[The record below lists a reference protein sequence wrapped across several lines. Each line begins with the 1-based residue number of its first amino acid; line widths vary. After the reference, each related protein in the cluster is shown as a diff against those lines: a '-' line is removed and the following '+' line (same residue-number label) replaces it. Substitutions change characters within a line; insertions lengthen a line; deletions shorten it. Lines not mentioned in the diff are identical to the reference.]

1 MILGQTLDHYV
12 VEEQLGAGGMG
23 VVYRATDTRLGRTVA
38 LKLLHETF
46 ANDPERAA
54 RLDREARLLA
64 SLNHPNIAAIYGLE
78 ASAGLAFLVLEH
90 VPGATLAE
98 RLARGPLPLRAALAI
113 GLQIADALEAAHERG
128 IIHRD
133 LKPANV
139 KVTDDDKVKVLDFGV
154 AKTLEHARGTE
165 TGDTLTRDA
174 TMAGVILG
182 TAPYM
187 SPEQACGKPLDTRTD
202 IWSFGCVLYEALTGT
217 RTFKGDTATE
227 VIAGIVEREP
237 DWMLLQRANVP
248 ANVDQLIRRCLQKDP
263 RGRLRS
269 MGDARIELEETLA
282 GKIPAT
288 LPTGAPRSM
297 RTLIAAAAALVLV
310 ATGAAAWVWSQTTS
324 GAAPSVVRFTIDV
337 PQGQFF
343 RPTWNPQIG
352 FSRDGNVLAYSH
364 VGPGMSSARTYLR
377 RLDEIESHTI
387 PDVAPMP
394 FQAFSPDG
402 TQVLLHLAG
411 RQALMKASVSGGTAV
426 QLATADFVFRGDWG
440 PDDYYYFTNQFFG
453 PIVRMP
459 TGGGKQEPVTQ
470 LDLDKGERT
479 HRHAVVLPGAKAIMF
494 TVAAGGMESF
504 DDARIDVYR
513 LDTKTRKTLIAG
525 GFAARYSPS
534 GHIVYARGG
543 NLYAVAFDADRL
555 EVSGSPMKVAEGV
568 MMSTNS
574 GAANFDVSSAGALT
588 YVAGKAE
595 GGDRTLVWVDR
606 QGKPTPLPLPARPYA
621 FPRVSPDGSRIAFEI
636 EGVNHDLHVYD
647 PERDVT
653 TTMTTDGMSHAP
665 VWTPDGRRIAYRSW
679 KAGTMTMWWMPA
691 DKSGPEERLTLVGS
705 RQSVDSFSPDG
716 RYAAFNQMELGS
728 TGPDVWIL
736 PIAEDRTPVPFARS
750 RFAEG
755 SAKFSPDGK
764 WVAYC
769 TNEPGKAEV
778 YVQAWPQGPITQVSS
793 GGGTDPIWSRDGK
806 ELFYRNGDKMM
817 VVEVSTQPTFKA
829 SRPVM
834 LWEGRYSHGMSSSCA
849 PAGPT
854 ETNYAVSVDGQRF
867 LMVKD
872 ADQDVTSTR
881 IVVVLNFLEMLRPT
895 SSPPARR

>member
-1 MILGQTLDHYV
+1 MIGQTLDHDR

-38 LKLLHETF
+38 LKLLHESLSG
-46 ANDPERAA
+46 DPERAA

-64 SLNHPNIAAIYGLE
+64 SLNHPHIAAIYGLE
-78 ASAGLAFLVLEH
+78 ADAGLTFLVLEH

-98 RLARGPLPLRAALAI
+98 RLSHGPLPLRPALAI

-139 KVTDDDKVKVLDFGV
+139 KVTDDGTVKVLDFGV
-154 AKTLEHARGTE
+154 AKTLEHAPATHA
-165 TGDTLTRDA
+165 GDTVTRDA
-174 TMAGVILG
+174 TMAGVVLG

-202 IWSFGCVLYEALTGT
+202 VWSFGCVLYETLTGT
-217 RTFKGDTATE
+217 RTFTGDSATE
-227 VIAGIVEREP
+227 IVAGIVEREP
-237 DWMLLQRANVP
+237 DWSALERARVP
-248 ANVDQLIRRCLQKDP
+248 ANVAQLIRRCLRKDP
-263 RGRLRS
+263 RSRLRS
-269 MGDARIELEETLA
+269 IGDARIELEDTLA
-282 GKIPAT
+282 GRIPAAVPPGT
-288 LPTGAPRSM
+288 ALSSR
-297 RTLIAAAAALVLV
+297 RVIAAAAGLVLV
-310 ATGAAAWVWSQTTS
+310 AIGAAAWVRSQTAS
-324 GAAPSVVRFTIDV
+324 GPAPSPVHFTIDLA
-337 PQGQFF
+337 QGHFF

-352 FSRDGNVLAYSH
+352 FSRDGKVLAYSH
-364 VGPGMSSARTYLR
+364 LSPGLPTGRTYLR
-377 RLDEIESHTI
+377 RLDDIESRAI
-387 PDVAPMP
+387 SDGPPMS
-394 FQAFSPDG
+394 FLGFSPDG
-402 TQVLLHLAG
+402 TQALLNLAA
-411 RQALMKASVSGGTAV
+411 RQALMKVSVDGGAAV

-440 PDDYYYFTNQFFG
+440 PDDYYYFTTHYFG

-459 TGGGKQEPVTQ
+459 IAGGTQEPVTQ
-470 LDLDKGERT
+470 LALDKGERT
-479 HRHAVVLPGAKAIMF
+479 HRHAVMLPGGRAIMF

-525 GFAARYSPS
+525 GFGARYSPS
-534 GHIVYARGG
+534 GHIVYARSGD
-543 NLYAVAFDADRL
+543 LYAVAFDADRL
-555 EVSGSPMKVAEGV
+555 EVSGPPMKVAEGV

-606 QGKPTPLPLPARPYA
+606 QGKAVPLPLPTRAYA
-621 FPRVSPDGSRIAFEI
+621 FPRVSPDGQKIAFEV

-647 PERDVT
+647 PARDVT

-665 VWTPDGRRIAYRSW
+665 VWTPDGSRIAYRSW

-691 DKSGPEERLTLVGS
+691 DKSGPEERLTQVGS

-716 RYAAFNQMELGS
+716 RFAAFNQMELGS

-736 PIAEDRTPVPFARS
+736 PIAGDRTPMPFARS

-778 YVQAWPQGPITQVSS
+778 YVQAWPRGPITQVSS

-817 VVEVSTQPTFKA
+817 VVQVFTQPTFKA
-829 SRPVM
+829 SRPEL

-854 ETNYAVSVDGQRF
+854 ETNYAVSADGQRF

-872 ADQDVTSTR
+872 RDQDVISTR
-881 IVVVLNFLEMLRPT
+881 IVVVLNFLEALKKSTAAP
-895 SSPPARR
+895 